1 MALISKIRERT
12 GLAVGIVAFGL
23 ILFLV
28 GGDILGPNSV
38 ILGKNRTEI
47 GEIAGEKI
55 DREEY
60 IQQIEQLKDNFTLN
74 FGRNPSESD
83 MLTIRQQAWDFLIV
97 KKAFQKEYDK
107 LGLKVTDEE
116 LVDMVQ
122 GKNIHPDLVQA
133 FTNPETG
140 EFNREQI
147 ISFLQNINQLPAQQQ
162 MGWYV
167 FESNLKPGR
176 LRLKYDY
183 LIVGTNYVTQAE
195 AEEQYH
201 AENDVAEVK
210 YMYIPYY
217 TVSDSL
223 VEITETD
230 LQKYLDEHQK
240 EYNVEESRTINY
252 VAFPIIPSPDD
263 SLYTLEE
270 INRLAKDLRQVEDD
284 SIFARINT
292 DGNNP
297 FGTYHVGQLPL
308 RLRDQ
313 YNDLEKAQV
322 IGPYLQGGS
331 YIVHKIADVLED
343 TSYYAR
349 ASHILIRTQSENQ
362 SDKIEAR
369 NKAQDLLNQL
379 QRGANFALLARNNS
393 DDPSASSGG
402 DLGWFNQNRMVKPF
416 SDAVFSAKSEG
427 LIPRV
432 IETEFG
438 YHLIN
443 VTGLKTNKLFKVA
456 TIEREILPGD
466 ETRNEAFR
474 KADYYAS
481 ISANQEE
488 FERNAATDS
497 LLVNVAEK
505 IGKNDQRISGLGDA
519 REIIRWAF
527 VDASIGE
534 VSDVFELE
542 ENYVVALLTERISEG
557 NASLNDVRDQIL
569 PKVKNQFK
577 AEIIKQRIETLEGST
592 LDEIAQKYGEDASVF
607 SNSELKL
614 STNAL
619 PSVGFAPNAVGTAF
633 SLEEGEISKPVE
645 ENDGVVLIQLNSLM
659 PSPEIADYTG
669 YENQI
674 QQRRAG
680 QASYQISEAIREN
693 ADIVDERYK
702 FF

>member
-55 DREEY
+55 DQKEY
-60 IQQIEQLKDNFTLN
+60 VQQIEELKYNFTLN

-83 MLTIRQQAWDFLIV
+83 MLTIRQQAWDYLIV

-107 LGLKVTDEE
+107 LGLEVTEDE

-122 GKNIHPDLVQA
+122 GKNIHPDLIQA

-140 EFNREQI
+140 EFNRDQI

-162 MGWYV
+162 AGWYL
-167 FESNLKPGR
+167 FESNLGPSR
-176 LRLKYDY
+176 LRLKYDF
-183 LIVGTNYVTQAE
+183 LLTGTNFVTQAE

-201 AENDVAEVK
+201 TENDVAEVK

-223 VEITETD
+223 VEITQDD
-230 LQKYLDEHQK
+230 LEKYLGEHQN
-240 EYNVEESRTINY
+240 EYKVEESRTINY
-252 VAFPIIPSPDD
+252 VSFPIIPSHDD
-263 SLYTLEE
+263 TVYTFEE
-270 INRLAKDLRQVEDD
+270 INKLAKDLKGVEDD

-297 FGTYHVGQLPL
+297 FGTFHIGQLPL
-308 RLRDQ
+308 KLRNQ
-313 YNDLEKAQV
+313 YTDLKIDQV
-322 IGPYLQGGS
+322 IGPYLQAGN
-331 YIVHKIADVLED
+331 YMVHKISDILED
-343 TSYYAR
+343 TTYYAR
-349 ASHILIRTQSENQ
+349 ASHILVRAQSESQ
-362 SDKIEAR
+362 SDKNEAR
-369 NKAQDLLNQL
+369 RKAQDLLNQL
-379 QRGANFALLARNNS
+379 QRGENFALLARNNS
-393 DDPSASSGG
+393 EDPSASSGG
-402 DLGWFNQNRMVKPF
+402 DLGWFNQSRMVKPF
-416 SDAVFSAKSEG
+416 SNAVFSANREG
-427 LIPRV
+427 LIPRI

-443 VTGLKTNKLFKVA
+443 VTGVKTNKLFKVA

-474 KADYYAS
+474 QADYFAS

-488 FERNAATDS
+488 FERNAASDS
-497 LLVNVAEK
+497 LLINVAEK

-519 REIIRWAF
+519 REIIRWTF

-542 ENYVVALLTERISEG
+542 ENYVVALLTGETSEG
-557 NASLNDVRDQIL
+557 IAHLEDVRDQIL
-569 PKVKNQFK
+569 PKVRNQFK
-577 AEIIKQRIETLEGST
+577 AEILKQRIDALKGTT
-592 LDEIAQKYGEDASVF
+592 LDEIAEQYGEEASVF

-614 STNAL
+614 SANAL
-619 PSVGFAPNAVGTAF
+619 PSVGFAPKSIGTVFAMK
-633 SLEEGEISKPVE
+633 EGEISEPIE
-645 ENDGVVLIQLNSLM
+645 ENDGIVLIQLNSLIR
-659 PSPEIADYTG
+659 SPEIADYTG
-669 YENQI
+669 YENQVE
-674 QQRRAG
+674 QRRAS
-680 QASYQISEAIREN
+680 QASYQVSEVIRKY